1 MQGQGRDDI
10 PALGV
15 KQPDPSRSTQ
25 KTERNKENSELKIAF
40 FYKNI
45 TKNAKKFA
53 KCNKFYYL
61 CPHKT
66 ETKPKYYYY

>member
-45 TKNAKKFA
+45 TKKRQKVC
-53 KCNKFYYL
+53 KMQ
-61 CPHKT
+61 
-66 ETKPKYYYY
+66 